1 MRVSSMLAIAAVAAG
16 ACGPVAAPSPRA
28 KVSSS
33 SVGVAQASSGGNAA
47 PVPVGPVGSGVA
59 ATPTSGKLTL
69 SQARRYM
76 LELINRDRRSMGLG
90 PVELDEGAPTQSAE
104 RHARDM
110 ALNAFLGH
118 WGTDGSVPEQRLTEA
133 GGADMVLENAFC
145 ITDEK
150 KRELERDP
158 RIDASEVERAERM
171 FFNEVPPNDGH
182 RKNILKPFH
191 KRVGIGFGLAKPA
204 GNEILVPCISQ
215 EFIDVLGTY
224 EAIPGSV
231 KAGSK
236 LHVAGV
242 LVKEV
247 QMGAVG
253 IGKLPSPAPISTA
266 EANRRRAYP
275 VPKPDVMYW
284 PKGFVTPLP
293 VTVDGQPGPHQV
305 HVHGADDA
313 LVKDFTL
320 ELRSR
325 ETTELT
331 VSGG

>member
-1 MRVSSMLAIAAVAAG
+1 MLAAVAAVV
-16 ACGPVAAPSPRA
+16 ACGPSGARAPTTIAPA
-28 KVSSS
+28 GSSS
-33 SVGVAQASSGGNAA
+33 AAGSLPSASAAASVSPAASST
-47 PVPVGPVGSGVA
+47 A

-69 SQARRYM
+69 AQARRYM
-76 LELINRDRRSMGLG
+76 LELINRDRRTMGLG
-90 PVELDEGAPTQSAE
+90 PVELDEGPPTQSAE

-110 ALNAFLGH
+110 AANAFLGH

-150 KRELERDP
+150 KRELESDP
-158 RIDASEVERAERM
+158 RIDASEVERAEGM

-182 RKNILKPFH
+182 RKNILKPNH
-191 KRVGIGFGLAKPA
+191 KRVGIGFALAKPA

-224 EAIPGSV
+224 EPIPRSV
-231 KAGSK
+231 KAGTK
-236 LHVAGV
+236 LHVAGI

-253 IGKLPSPAPISTA
+253 IGKVETPKPLSTS
-266 EANRRRAYP
+266 EANKRRNYP

-293 VTVDGQPGPHQV
+293 LTVDGQRFSIDIPVPGPGFYEISV
-305 HVHGADDA
+305 WGKRPGDADYA
-313 LVKDFTL
+313 
-320 ELRSR
+320 
-325 ETTELT
+325 T
-331 VSGG
+331 VSLRTLRVE

>member
-1 MRVSSMLAIAAVAAG
+1 MLAAVVIV
-16 ACGPVAAPSPRA
+16 ACGPSGARVPTAPAPSASTGAPA
-28 KVSSS
+28 PLPGASAAASVSP
-33 SVGVAQASSGGNAA
+33 AASATA
-47 PVPVGPVGSGVA
+47 V
-59 ATPTSGKLTL
+59 TPTSGKLTL
-69 SQARRYM
+69 AQARRYM
-76 LELINRDRRSMGLG
+76 VDLINRDRRTMGLG

-110 ALNAFLGH
+110 AANAFLGH

-150 KRELERDP
+150 KRELVGDP
-158 RIDASEVERAERM
+158 RIDAADVERAEGM

-182 RKNILKPFH
+182 RKNILKPHH
-191 KRVGIGFGLAKPA
+191 KRVGIGFALARPA

-224 EAIPGSV
+224 EPIPRSV

-236 LHVAGV
+236 LHVAGT

-253 IGKLPSPAPISTA
+253 IAKVETPKPLSTA
-266 EANRRRAYP
+266 EANKRRNYP

-284 PKGFVTPLP
+284 PAGFTTPLP
-293 VTVDGQPGPHQV
+293 VLVEGQHFSIDIPVPGPGFYEISV
-305 HVHGADDA
+305 WGKRPGDADYA
-313 LVKDFTL
+313 
-320 ELRSR
+320 
-325 ETTELT
+325 T
-331 VSGG
+331 VSLRTLRVE

>member
-1 MRVSSMLAIAAVAAG
+1 MLVVLAV
-16 ACGPVAAPSPRA
+16 ACGPGSVPATVAPGPSTSAGATSTPSASASA
-28 KVSSS
+28 K
-33 SVGVAQASSGGNAA
+33 
-47 PVPVGPVGSGVA
+47 PGPVTPVA
-59 ATPTSGKLTL
+59 SATVTPTTGKLTL
-69 SQARRYM
+69 PQARRYM
-76 LELINRDRRSMGLG
+76 LELVNRDRRTMGLG

-110 ALNAFLGH
+110 ALNSFLGH

-133 GGADMVLENAFC
+133 GGSDMVLENAFC

-150 KRELERDP
+150 RRELEADP
-158 RIDASEVERAERM
+158 RIEAADVEKAESM

-191 KRVGIGFGLAKPA
+191 KRVGIGFALARPS

-215 EFIDVLGTY
+215 EFVDVLGTY
-224 EAIPGSV
+224 DPIPRSV

-236 LHVAGV
+236 LHVAGT

-253 IGKLPSPAPISTA
+253 IGKIESPKAISTA
-266 EANRRRAYP
+266 EANKRRAYP

-293 VTVDGQPGPHQV
+293 ISVDGQHFAIDLPVPGP
-305 HVHGADDA
+305 GFYEISIWGKRPGDTDYA
-313 LVKDFTL
+313 
-320 ELRSR
+320 
-325 ETTELT
+325 T
-331 VSGG
+331 VSLRTLRVE

>member
-1 MRVSSMLAIAAVAAG
+1 MLVAVAVACGAGGVPATALPGPSASSSASAAPAASTTAAVKPAAS
-16 ACGPVAAPSPRA
+16 ANV
-28 KVSSS
+28 
-33 SVGVAQASSGGNAA
+33 
-47 PVPVGPVGSGVA
+47 
-59 ATPTSGKLTL
+59 TPTTGKLTL
-69 SQARRYM
+69 AQARRYM
-76 LELINRDRRSMGLG
+76 LELINRDRRTMGLG

-150 KRELERDP
+150 KRELDGDP
-158 RIDASEVERAERM
+158 RIDASEVERAEGM

-191 KRVGIGFGLAKPA
+191 KRVGIGFGLAKPS

-215 EFIDVLGTY
+215 EFVDVLGTY
-224 EAIPGSV
+224 DPIPRSV

-236 LHVAGV
+236 LHVAGT

-253 IGKLPSPAPISTA
+253 IAKLETPKVLSTS
-266 EANRRRAYP
+266 EANKRRAYP

-293 VTVDGQPGPHQV
+293 VAVDGQHFSIDLPVPGPGFYEISV
-305 HVHGADDA
+305 WGKRPGDTDYA
-313 LVKDFTL
+313 
-320 ELRSR
+320 
-325 ETTELT
+325 T
-331 VSGG
+331 VSLRTLRVE